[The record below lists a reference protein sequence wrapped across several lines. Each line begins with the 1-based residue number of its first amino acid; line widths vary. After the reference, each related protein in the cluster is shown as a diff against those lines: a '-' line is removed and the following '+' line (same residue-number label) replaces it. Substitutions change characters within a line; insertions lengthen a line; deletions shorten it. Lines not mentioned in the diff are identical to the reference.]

1 VAPKRWAQPQTRV
14 SKAEITAPRG
24 RESGRTQVDM
34 VDVGQVINGKY
45 RVVRLIGDGGMGSVY
60 EANHQVLGVNVALK
74 FLHPELSE
82 EFNLKERF
90 LQEARVSATIHSPHI
105 VRVLDVDVWGDR
117 PYLVMDLLRG
127 EPLQRR
133 MTHHGRL
140 SVAQTLEYANQI
152 LLGLQE
158 AHDKN
163 IVHRDLKPDN
173 VFITKGQHGE
183 ELLKI
188 LDFGIAKLRQD
199 AGKSNLTQPG
209 AVMGTPEYMA
219 PEQAYSADQVD
230 ARSDV
235 YSVGVILFEML
246 SGKRPAEGET
256 PQEIAH
262 KILMG
267 QVLRLDQIAPDV
279 PAGLVRVIHTAME
292 ARPEDR
298 WADARALREALM
310 PFAPVNPF
318 ASTGVARPL
327 TGQGVPFVQ
336 VSKTPRLDGVRGAS
350 ASDRPPTRVDAA
362 DKSSAAVPQPAGAS
376 GMNGRGVDSGTVSLN
391 IPVVVASEQVPATIP
406 PSAGPPRAS
415 ALPPDPMDGSWAT
428 AGAADP
434 ATAATVRQTADMKA
448 APDMRGSSVGGT
460 VNLPQG
466 EATGQTSRTRTDPM
480 RQDSAERGPTV
491 QRGPTMMRR
500 RTGPN
505 WGLITAFAVV
515 LIGAGGW
522 VGYYFY
528 EGQYDSLVPPPRP
541 VRRTP
546 VAVIG
551 ETIATPSASAADTGG
566 PTQLQPLDPGALA
579 EDPARDRWQNTPPAP
594 PPSPRPGQGATP
606 TGSAPGGGT
615 AAPASTAPSTPVFS
629 LPTAI
634 PLPGGAVPISIPTAL
649 PTGLPP
655 LQLPTGFTIPG
666 LTPPAPAANPK

>member
-1 VAPKRWAQPQTRV
+1 
-14 SKAEITAPRG
+14 
-24 RESGRTQVDM
+24 M

-45 RVVRLIGDGGMGSVY
+45 RIVRLIGDGGMGSVY
-60 EANHQVLGVNVALK
+60 EAHHQVLGVNVALK

-90 LQEARVSATIHSPHI
+90 LQEARVSATIHNPHI
-105 VRVLDVDVWGDR
+105 VRVLDVDVFDER
-117 PYLVMDLLRG
+117 PYLVMDLLKG

-133 MTHHGRL
+133 MAHHGRL
-140 SVAQTLEYANQI
+140 SVAQTLDYANQI
-152 LLGLQE
+152 LAGLQE

-199 AGKSNLTQPG
+199 AGAKANLTQPG

-318 ASTGVARPL
+318 ASTGVGRPPTGQPM

-350 ASDRPPTRVDAA
+350 ASDRPPTRVDARDSRPA
-362 DKSSAAVPQPAGAS
+362 AASAPGPRTP
-376 GMNGRGVDSGTVSLN
+376 NTVSLN
-391 IPVVVASEQVPATIP
+391 IPVVVASEQVPATVP

-415 ALPPDPMDGSWAT
+415 ALPPEPLADAWA
-428 AGAADP
+428 ASEADP
-434 ATAATVRQTADMKA
+434 ATAATVHQTADMKA
-448 APDMRGSSVGGT
+448 APDQRRAGAGAT
-460 VNLPQG
+460 VNLPNVPGNAPGSQV
-466 EATGQTSRTRTDPM
+466 RTDPM
-480 RQDSAERGPTV
+480 ARSTGELRGPTV
-491 QRGPTMMRR
+491 VRR
-500 RTGPN
+500 KSGPN
-505 WGLITAFAVV
+505 WGLIGALGVV
-515 LIGAGGW
+515 LLGAGGW
-522 VGYYFY
+522 LGYYFY
-528 EGQYDSLVPPPRP
+528 EGQYDALVPPPRP

-546 VAVIG
+546 AATVG
-551 ETIATPSASAADTGG
+551 ETNPAPSASAKPAG
-566 PTQLQPLDPGALA
+566 PTEIAPLDPAAL
-579 EDPARDRWQNTPPAP
+579 EDDPDQGRWQNAPATPAP
-594 PPSPRPGQGATP
+594 APRTPGAGAATP
-606 TGSAPGGGT
+606 GASAPAT
-615 AAPASTAPSTPVFS
+615 TTPAGPVFS

-634 PLPGGAVPISIPTAL
+634 PLPTGAIQIPTAL
-649 PTGLPP
+649 PTALPQLP
-655 LQLPTGFTIPG
+655 LPTGFSIPG
-666 LTPPAPAANPK
+666 LTPPPAPAPSSK